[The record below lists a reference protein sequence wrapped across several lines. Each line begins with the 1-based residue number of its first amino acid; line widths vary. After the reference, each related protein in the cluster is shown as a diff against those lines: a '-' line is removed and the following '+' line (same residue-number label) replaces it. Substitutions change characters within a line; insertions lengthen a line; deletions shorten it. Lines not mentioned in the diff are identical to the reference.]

1 VEHNQV
7 IRLVTYD
14 GSEATTPAASALVE
28 PAERLERDTDEP
40 SPHAL
45 CPSRP
50 IALLRLDRWRRHR
63 LSYLS
68 MRTQKRMSWIR
79 SV

>member
-7 IRLVTYD
+7 IRLVAYG
-14 GSEATTPAASALVE
+14 GSEAPTPAASALVE
-28 PAERLERDTDEP
+28 PAERLERDTEEL

-45 CPSRP
+45 SPSRL

-63 LSYLS
+63 LRYLS